1 MDTFEIYKFLH
12 VTTAIIWVG
21 GGIFGAILTERAK
34 SATPAHRLG
43 ISKDMAFVANR
54 VFAPMAVLTL
64 IFGVL
69 MVLEADAIEFEQAWI
84 AIGLGAIV
92 LSIVLGAGY
101 LGPQSGKLVGELE
114 ENAEGAM
121 DRLRRIALVSYA
133 DLAVLL
139 VAVWAMVVKPG
150 LG

>member
-21 GGIFGAILTERAK
+21 GGIFGAVLTERAK

-43 ISKDMAFVANR
+43 IAKDMSFVSGR
-54 VFAPMAVLTL
+54 VFAPMAMLTL
-64 IFGVL
+64 LFGIL
-69 MVLEADAIEFEQAWI
+69 MVLDADAIEFEQTWI

-92 LSIVLGAGY
+92 LSIVLGAGF

-114 ENAEGAM
+114 SGSDGAM
-121 DRLRRIALVSYA
+121 ERLRRIALVSYI
-133 DLAVLL
+133 DLVVLL
-139 VAVWAMVVKPG
+139 IAVWAMVAKPG